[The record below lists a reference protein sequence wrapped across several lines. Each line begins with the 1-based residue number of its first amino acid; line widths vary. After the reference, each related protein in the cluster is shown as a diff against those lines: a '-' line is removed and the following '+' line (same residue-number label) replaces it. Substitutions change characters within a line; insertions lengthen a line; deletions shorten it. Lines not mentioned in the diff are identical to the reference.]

1 MPVVSKVKIVISV
14 KRLSFFFRSRF
25 VVDRDDVNYIA
36 ISSNVAV
43 AGTQGGPDKYEI
55 YMKYGERAARD
66 NFDYRTK
73 LTSSESYL
81 DGVLYR

>member
-1 MPVVSKVKIVISV
+1 MQLPKCHHLI
-14 KRLSFFFRSRF
+14 FFFFRF
-25 VVDRDDVNYIA
+25 VVDRNDANYIA
-36 ISSNVAV
+36 ISSNIAV
-43 AGTQGGPDKYEI
+43 AGTQGGPDDYEI
-55 YMKYGERAARD
+55 YMKYGERATRD

>member
-1 MPVVSKVKIVISV
+1 MPETLTFQST
-14 KRLSFFFRSRF
+14 RF

-55 YMKYGERAARD
+55 FMKYGERATRD
-66 NFDYRTK
+66 NFDFRTK